1 MKYLL
6 TKTLLF
12 ACVIALMAVGQAM
25 AASTNTPNGNQT
37 WGDPNGVDCHF
48 NGNGPDNGLGHDV
61 AFDPTNGPGMGWV
74 ITNVMA
80 ALRNPMP
87 TVMVCRTR
95 SITACSFRIQP
106 RRTLTTT
113 ALATSA
119 CTSDRTH
126 NPPTP

>member
-61 AFDPTNGPGMGWV
+61 AFDPTNGPGMGWGHHKCDGGTPEPDADGDGV
-74 ITNVMA
+74 PDTVDNCMFVP
-80 ALRNPMP
+80 NPAQEDSDNDG
-87 TVMVCRTR
+87 TGDVCVYV
-95 SITACSFRIQP
+95 
-106 RRTLTTT
+106 
-113 ALATSA
+113 
-119 CTSDRTH
+119 
-126 NPPTP
+126 